1 MQKFINEN
9 EIKSALE
16 KGIITS
22 LEAREM
28 LVVYLHKEKFT
39 PVVHKSITLHQVA

>member
-28 LVVYLHKEKFT
+28 LVVYLHKEKF
-39 PVVHKSITLHQVA
+39 VHKSITLHQVA